1 MKLTTAIIQVFDP
14 AMCCSTGACGPD
26 VDPKLVQFA
35 ADLEWLKT
43 EGVLVERQNL
53 SQNPK
58 AFVENELVG
67 ATLAARGGAVLP
79 ILLVNGKLGL
89 TGRYPERG
97 ELAALAGV
105 KLSEAAVTAPAK
117 SDCGCD
123 DGCC

>member
-1 MKLTTAIIQVFDP
+1 MKITTAIIQVFDP
-14 AMCCSTGACGPD
+14 AMCCSTGVCGPD

-58 AFVENELVG
+58 AFVENEMVG
-67 ATLAARGGAVLP
+67 ATLAAKGGSVLP

-89 TGRYPERG
+89 TGRYPERR
-97 ELAALAGV
+97 ELAALAGI
-105 KLSEAAVTAPAK
+105 KLAEAAGNSPAK

-123 DGCC
+123 DACC